1 MESDL
6 RRGGCQPCEGGM
18 AGLSAEAVQAGLQ
31 DLPGWRLDG
40 HTLRRDCH
48 FKNFYETMAFVN
60 AIAWIAHREDHH
72 PDLLVSYN
80 RCNVSYNT
88 HTVKGLSENDFMPAV
103 NGNVGYNHE
112 YFEVS
117 GGVGFPNLLNASI
130 RLGPENCNL
139 NAQAFS
145 SVPLISGEGFGSAG
159 VSITQ
164 YFEAGLSFGIPQG
177 YYFSGILPINES
189 NKIRLTYKISREYK
203 EEFGFSISLIH
214 FNF

>member
-1 MESDL
+1 MKQFFILLLLFPLSFSFTDKDSVNNSFTNQTGSDYTKWIFGL
-6 RRGGCQPCEGGM
+6 GIGKYVDCKGNHDYQNAGVLFKRYKQNGFTYGG
-18 AGLSAEAVQAGLQ
+18 SFNII
-31 DLPGWRLDG
+31 R
-40 HTLRRDCH
+40 
-48 FKNFYETMAFVN
+48 
-60 AIAWIAHREDHH
+60 
-72 PDLLVSYN
+72 
-80 RCNVSYNT
+80 
-88 HTVKGLSENDFMPAV
+88 GLSENDFMPAV